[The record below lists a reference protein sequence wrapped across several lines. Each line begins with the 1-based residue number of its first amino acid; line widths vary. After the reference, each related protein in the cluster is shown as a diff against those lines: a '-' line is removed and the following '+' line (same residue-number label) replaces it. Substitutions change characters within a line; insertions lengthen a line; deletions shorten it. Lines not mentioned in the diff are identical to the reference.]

1 MGRIAYA
8 IISYMQITDKQKKN
22 INQLARKFGL
32 KLAILYGSK
41 AGGVTNQESD
51 LDLAVMAETKPDL
64 RLFNQLYRA
73 FSEIFQG
80 EAVDVRFLND
90 ADPLFLMQV
99 VKNGCLLAG
108 SRADFSELKIQANR
122 RYIDD
127 GRKYFP
133 YLEQLLKNQ
142 QKHLSRIMISP
153 GN

>member
-1 MGRIAYA
+1 
-8 IISYMQITDKQKKN
+8 MQITDKQKQN

-41 AGGVTNQESD
+41 AGGVINQESD

-64 RLFNQLYRA
+64 RLFNRLYRA

-108 SRADFSELKIQANR
+108 SRADFIELKIQANR

-127 GRKYFP
+127 GRKYFAYQDQLIKRQQQ
-133 YLEQLLKNQ
+133 YLTRVSL
-142 QKHLSRIMISP
+142 
-153 GN
+153 